1 MVMNDAIKKII
12 AANVKALRGDESQ
25 AKLAKR
31 AGVSQRA
38 ISNLERGEQS
48 PTIETVERAA
58 AALKVP
64 AWALMIKFDDV
75 QTLRDV
81 GLPQV
86 VAAYARTPK
95 DGRDQIKRIAD
106 AELRYAV
113 TRDPKKPSTI

>member
-1 MVMNDAIKKII
+1 MVMNETIKEII

-25 AKLAKR
+25 AKLANR

-48 PTIETVERAA
+48 PTIETIDRLA
-58 AALKVP
+58 AALRVP
-64 AWALMIKFDDV
+64 AWALMIRFDDV
-75 QTLRDV
+75 QTLRDA

-86 VAAYARTPK
+86 IAAYARTPK

-106 AELRYAV
+106 AELRYAES
-113 TRDPKKPSTI
+113 REPKKPSPI